1 MLIHAID
8 IDHPP
13 GIGMEDDIA
22 WALEMVCAQAAIVT
36 IAALMTEIRT

>member
-13 GIGMEDDIA
+13 GIGIVADIA
-22 WALEMVCAQAAIVT
+22 LALEMVYAQAATVT
-36 IAALMTEIRT
+36 IAGMMMWDRT